1 MADSLL
7 KLENV
12 TAGYGDAVVLHG
24 ISLDLPEHGSLALL
38 GRNGV
43 GKSTL
48 LMTIMGYTQLRS
60 GRVVWKGQDISRLS
74 PNRRAVNGI
83 GWVAQEREIF
93 PSLSVEE
100 NLTVASRAGPWDLD
114 AVFKLF
120 PRLSER
126 RRNMGNQL
134 SGGEQQM
141 LAIARA
147 LMTNPALMLLDEPF
161 EGLAPVIV
169 DELTAAM
176 KMMLSDRRIAI
187 ILVEQHTDIALELT
201 AEAIVLER
209 GAVAHRA
216 PSLSCRKTRP
226 HSNAWLGC
234 AWPQRHDILAAGK
247 VDTGRG
253 HVQSDDS
260 ARTFRLLGDRG
271 SPAAQVT
278 GQGPHRVLDHR
289 QLRSVGHSQT
299 NGATAA
305 ARPDRRPADAGRGAL
320 GLP

>member
-1 MADSLL
+1 MADALL
-7 KLENV
+7 RLDNV

-24 ISLDLPEHGSLALL
+24 ISLELPEHGSLAVL

-48 LMTIMGYTQLRS
+48 LLTIMGFTQLRGGS
-60 GRVVWKGQDISRLS
+60 VRWGGQDISRVA
-74 PNRRAVNGI
+74 PNRRATNGI

-100 NLTVASRAGPWDLD
+100 NLTVAARPGPWGLD
-114 AVFKLF
+114 SIFRLF
-120 PRLSER
+120 SRLAER

-147 LMTNPALMLLDEPF
+147 LTTNPALMLLDEPF

-169 DELTAAM
+169 DELIAAL
-176 KMMLSDRRIAI
+176 KLMLSDRKIAI

-201 AEAIVLER
+201 ADAIVLER

-216 PSLSCRKTRP
+216 MSAQLQK
-226 HSNAWLGC
+226 
-234 AWPQRHDILAAGK
+234 
-247 VDTGRG
+247 DT
-253 HVQSDDS
+253 
-260 ARTFRLLGDRG
+260 ATLERLVGL
-271 SPAAQVT
+271 
-278 GQGPHRVLDHR
+278 RVA
-289 QLRSVGHSQT
+289 
-299 NGATAA
+299 ATA
-305 ARPDRRPADAGRGAL
+305 
-320 GLP
+320 